1 MHEGLKMLNDDDK
14 SLVRGTDLIVSA
26 MSGYLFFYWMKE
38 H

>member
-1 MHEGLKMLNDDDK
+1 MYEGLKMLNDDK